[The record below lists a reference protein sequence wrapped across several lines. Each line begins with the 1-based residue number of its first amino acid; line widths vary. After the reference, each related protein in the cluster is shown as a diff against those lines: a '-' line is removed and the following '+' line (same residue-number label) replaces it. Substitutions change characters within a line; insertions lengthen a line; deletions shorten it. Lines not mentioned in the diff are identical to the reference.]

1 MKYNI
6 NIDVQ
11 TRAVSFLKANSSKTA
26 NAQNLLPLNITKFL
40 WFLAVVVLIVSS
52 CNKRETEP
60 LDLDF
65 GYAYYPLQV
74 GQIREFAV
82 DSIIFDPAA
91 GGTKIDTNS
100 WFIKESI
107 ADSFPGQD
115 GLTWYRIERVQ
126 RQSDTQPWQIGKV
139 YAAARS
145 SQQAY
150 RTEENL
156 RFINMIFPLK
166 ANETWNGNAFFSN
179 ATSVEVAG
187 EQLKMF
193 KDWGDYRMISIAEPF
208 QVGGIS
214 FENVCSIQMADSEN
228 LVEYRQAEEHYA
240 KDIGLVYRELQ
251 ILDTQCEVCCNGDYG
266 VCPTIG
272 WGQKAEKG
280 FILRQRL
287 LRWQ

>member
-1 MKYNI
+1 MKHNI
-6 NIDVQ
+6 NIIK
-11 TRAVSFLKANSSKTA
+11 SLS
-26 NAQNLLPLNITKFL
+26 LLAAT
-40 WFLAVVVLIVSS
+40 VLLVYS

-60 LDLDF
+60 LDLDW
-65 GYAYYPLQV
+65 GYEYYPLQV

-91 GGTKIDTNS
+91 SGTQIDTNS
-100 WFIKESI
+100 WFIKESVT
-107 ADSFPGQD
+107 DTFPGQD

-126 RQSDTQPWQIGKV
+126 RQSDGEPWQIGKV

-145 SQQAY
+145 KQQAY

-156 RFINMIFPLK
+156 RFIVMTFPLQ

-179 ATSVEVAG
+179 TTSVEVAG

-193 KDWGDYRMISIAEPF
+193 KDWGDSRTVSLAEPF
-208 QVGGIS
+208 EVGELS
-214 FENVCSIQMADSEN
+214 FENVCSIQLVNSEN
-228 LVEYRQAEEHYA
+228 LVEYRQAKEHYA
-240 KDIGLVYRELQ
+240 KDIGLVYRELH
-251 ILDTQCEVCCNGDYG
+251 ILDTQCEVCCNFDYA
-266 VCPTIG
+266 VCPTIN